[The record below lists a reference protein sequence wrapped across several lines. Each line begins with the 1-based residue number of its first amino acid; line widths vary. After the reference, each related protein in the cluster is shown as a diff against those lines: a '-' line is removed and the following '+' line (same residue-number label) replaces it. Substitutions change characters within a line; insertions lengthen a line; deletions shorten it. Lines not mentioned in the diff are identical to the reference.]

1 MGMKEIRMVGV
12 VGTKPAN
19 VNELMNSL
27 VVMDK
32 TSIKFREISLMAGTS
47 KHEARL
53 ILRSS
58 AVQVGWQ
65 LHAIFCSRRRLA
77 IDKR

>member
-1 MGMKEIRMVGV
+1 MVGV

-32 TSIKFREISLMAGTS
+32 TSIKVREISLMAGTS

-58 AVQVGWQ
+58 VVQVGWR
-65 LHAIFCSRRRLA
+65 HYAIFCSRRRLA
-77 IDKR
+77 IDKL